1 MSPRLRI
8 AGLVSI
14 TLHLAIAA
22 GFLLFNRR
30 SAPLTEAPDKPA
42 LVELVMEE
50 QKGSGQTTVTPSTP
64 PPAEPRPQTLPPPAP
79 KPPEKAE
86 PAPAPAETPPPSPP
100 APPAKPTP
108 PAPPAK
114 PAETAQPA
122 PPKQVPQINIG
133 GTDSESNAIVL
144 GPDVIPASPDNK
156 ARNRPPIYPE
166 DAARLGQQG
175 AVLVVVHVG
184 PSGLPA
190 GVEVE
195 RSSGYA
201 SLDKAAEN
209 AVRKWTFQPATKDGL
224 PVPYDF
230 RMNFTFAFQ

>member
-8 AGLVSI
+8 AGLISI

-30 SAPLTEAPDKPA
+30 SMPLTEAPDKPA
-42 LVELVMEE
+42 LIELVMEE
-50 QKGSGQTTVTPSTP
+50 QKGSGQTTVAPSTP
-64 PPAEPRPQTLPPPAP
+64 PPAQPQPRTPPPPAP
-79 KPPEKAE
+79 KPPDEGE
-86 PAPAPAETPPPSPP
+86 PAPTATPPSPP
-100 APPAKPTP
+100 APPA
-108 PAPPAK
+108 PPAK
-114 PAETAQPA
+114 SAEAAQPA
-122 PPKQVPQINIG
+122 PPNQVPQINIG

-144 GPDVIPASPDNK
+144 GHDVIPASPDNK

-166 DAARLGQQG
+166 QAARLGQQG
-175 AVLVVVHVG
+175 AVIVVVHVG

-190 GVEVE
+190 GVAVE

-201 SLDKAAEN
+201 MLDKAAEN
-209 AVRKWTFQPATKDGL
+209 AVLKWTFQPATKDGL
-224 PVPYDF
+224 PVSYDF